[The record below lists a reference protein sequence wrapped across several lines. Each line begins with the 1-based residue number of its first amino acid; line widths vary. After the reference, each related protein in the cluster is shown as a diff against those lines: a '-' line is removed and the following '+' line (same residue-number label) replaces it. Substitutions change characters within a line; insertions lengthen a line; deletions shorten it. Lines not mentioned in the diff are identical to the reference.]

1 MENWHTCQTH
11 NRERLCSP
19 QSSMPRLPF
28 ELNMSEL
35 RTDGARGRP
44 PSRSSWPCSSSCSS
58 PWAPRTLRP
67 HLAKSPVRQTSFS
80 WASSNGL
87 AITVGIAAFF
97 RVSGAHINPAV
108 TIAAVVTGNA
118 CAARGVIYI
127 VFQLAG
133 AVAASAFLRIVSDIP
148 DLGVHRVNAA
158 ELSPAAGLGLEIVI
172 TFILVTVVFA
182 TAVDP
187 RRSNLLIPFAV
198 GGVVAI
204 NSFVALPLTGASMN
218 PARSFGPALVYA
230 SWVQH
235 WIYWIGPIVGAVAA
249 GVSYTLFFGT
259 EEMRRRMRI
268 SSLWTTMGPN
278 AESKG
283 ETG

>member
-11 NRERLCSP
+11 NSERLCSP

-35 RTDGARGRP
+35 RSMRTWQAAVAEFLAVFILVFVAVGATNIAATFGEE
-44 PSRSSWPCSSSCSS
+44 SAS
-58 PWAPRTLRP
+58 ADVILMG
-67 HLAKSPVRQTSFS
+67 LA
-80 WASSNGL
+80 NGL
-87 AITVGIAAFF
+87 AISVGIAAFY

-133 AVAASAFLRIVSDIP
+133 AVAASAFLRIVSDVP

-158 ELSPAAGLGLEIVI
+158 YLNPAAGLGLEIVI
-172 TFILVTVVFA
+172 TFILVAVVFA

-218 PARSFGPALVYA
+218 PARSFGPAFVYA
-230 SWVQH
+230 SWAEH
-235 WIYWIGPIVGAVAA
+235 WIYWVGPILGAVAA

-259 EEMRRRMRI
+259 EEMKSRMKL
-268 SSLWTTMGPN
+268 SSLWTTVKPIP
-278 AESKG
+278 ESPR
-283 ETG
+283 EPV

>member
-1 MENWHTCQTH
+1 MF
-11 NRERLCSP
+11 
-19 QSSMPRLPF
+19 SMPKF
-28 ELNMSEL
+28 NFALNLSEL
-35 RTDGARGRP
+35 KSMATWQA
-44 PSRSSWPCSSSCSS
+44 
-58 PWAPRTLRP
+58 AVAEF
-67 HLAKSPVRQTSFS
+67 LAVFILVFVATGSTSVAVVFGEGL
-80 WASSNGL
+80 ASADVILIGLANGL
-87 AITVGIAAFF
+87 AIAVGILAFF
-97 RVSGAHINPAV
+97 RISGAHINPAV

-127 VFQLAG
+127 VFHLAG
-133 AVAASAFLRIVSDIP
+133 AVAASALLRIASDVP

-158 ELSPAAGLGLEIVI
+158 YLNPAAGLGLEIVI

-218 PARSFGPALVYA
+218 PARSFGPAFVYS
-230 SWVQH
+230 SWAQH

>member
-1 MENWHTCQTH
+1 
-11 NRERLCSP
+11 
-19 QSSMPRLPF
+19 
-28 ELNMSEL
+28 MSEL
-35 RTDGARGRP
+35 RSIVTWQAAVAEFLAVFILVFVAVGATNI
-44 PSRSSWPCSSSCSS
+44 
-58 PWAPRTLRP
+58 A
-67 HLAKSPVRQTSFS
+67 ATSGEEF
-80 WASSNGL
+80 ASAGVILMGLSNGL

-97 RVSGAHINPAV
+97 RISGAHINPAV

-133 AVAASAFLRIVSDIP
+133 AVAASAFMRVVSDVP
-148 DLGVHRVNAA
+148 DLGVHHVNAA
-158 ELSPAAGLGLEIVI
+158 HLNPAAGLGLEIVI
-172 TFILVTVVFA
+172 TFILVAVVFA

-259 EEMRRRMRI
+259 EEMKSRMRI
-268 SSLWTTMGPN
+268 SSLWTTVEPIP
-278 AESKG
+278 ESTR
-283 ETG
+283 EPD